1 MTYNLTGFNQTTYIG
16 FTQEISNLVNTSYD
30 VSYFAIILGIVFCI
44 LFFGLMRRFK
54 PEDSALAASFVSL
67 LVGVMFIFAELL
79 SFNYLWY
86 LLGIFIGS
94 LIVKIFMEYK

>member
-1 MTYNLTGFNQTTYIG
+1 MAYNITAFNQTSYIG
-16 FTQEISNLVNTSYD
+16 FTQQITTMVADSHSI
-30 VSYFAIILGIVFCI
+30 SYFAIILSIIFCV

-67 LVGVMFIFAELL
+67 LVGSMFIFADLL
-79 SFNYLWY
+79 TFNYLWY

-94 LIVKIFMEYK
+94 LLFKVIAEFT